1 MMGASSATILVV
13 DDDEDM
19 RTVFTLSLGHV
30 GYRVIT
36 AVSSTEALRAAREEH
51 PQAVVLDLS
60 ERAADGWEILRR
72 LKASPATSDI
82 PVVKVTGW
90 AHLQQ
95 RKREAGCAAYLPK
108 PVRLEA
114 LCTAVNSAVRQAAAK
129 S

>member
-1 MMGASSATILVV
+1 MMGASSATVLVV

-36 AVSSTEALRAAREEH
+36 AASSAEALRAAREEH

-60 ERAADGWEILRR
+60 AQGADGWEVVRR

-82 PVVKVTGW
+82 PVVMVTGW
-90 AHLQQ
+90 ADLDD
-95 RKREAGCAAYLPK
+95 RTRREGCAAYLPK

-114 LCTAVNSAVRQAAAK
+114 LCTAVDSAVRSARA
-129 S
+129 

>member
-1 MMGASSATILVV
+1 MMGVSSATVLVV
-13 DDDEDM
+13 DDDDDM

-36 AVSSTEALRAAREEH
+36 ASSSSEALRAAREEH

-60 ERAADGWEILRR
+60 ERAADGWEVVRR

-82 PVVKVTGW
+82 PVVMVIGW
-90 AHLQQ
+90 ADLDYH
-95 RKREAGCAAYLPK
+95 KRDDNCAAYLPK

-114 LCTAVNSAVRQAAAK
+114 LCTAVDSAVRGLR

>member
-1 MMGASSATILVV
+1 MMGASSATVLVV

-36 AVSSTEALRAAREEH
+36 AASGAEALRAAREEH

-60 ERAADGWEILRR
+60 EESADSWDVVRR

-82 PVVKVTGW
+82 PVVMVTGW
-90 AHLQQ
+90 ADLDY
-95 RKREAGCAAYLPK
+95 RTREEGCAAYLPK

-114 LCTAVNSAVRQAAAK
+114 LCTAVDTAVRSARA
-129 S
+129 